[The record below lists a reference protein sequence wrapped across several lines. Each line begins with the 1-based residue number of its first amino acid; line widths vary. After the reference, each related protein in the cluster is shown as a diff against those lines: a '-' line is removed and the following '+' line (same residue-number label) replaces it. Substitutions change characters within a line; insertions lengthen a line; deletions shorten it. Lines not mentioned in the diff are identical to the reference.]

1 MSKQKLLIGVVL
13 LVVVALGGY
22 LYLSSSKTDEPV
34 QSSTLASSNTGSNPV
49 ALGDSRAADIVANTA
64 SQNEIATLLK
74 SVNQIKLDTAILQN
88 PSFLALQDTSLT
100 LPDTAVSGRVNPF
113 ARSGALDAATPITTG
128 INSAATSSDSATG
141 TTNATSATNT
151 TTSTSST
158 SSGKVTTPGKSQ

>member
-1 MSKQKLLIGVVL
+1 MSKQKLLIGVIL

-22 LYLSSSKTDEPV
+22 LYFSSSKTTSQPA
-34 QSSTLASSNTGSNPV
+34 QSSTLVSSNNGSNPV
-49 ALGDSRAADIVANTA
+49 ALGDSRAADMAA
-64 SQNEIATLLK
+64 SASSQNEIATLLK

-128 INSAATSSDSATG
+128 INSTATSSDSATG
-141 TTNATSATNT
+141 TANTTNG